1 MARTF
6 TDAHEALSDLI
17 GRYEKNPAAQALRSY
32 AADPGEFGSVH
43 DFDHFQRMMGDAATA
58 GAIEI
63 RRVDRSPDSPIKFI
77 SLRGAAELYLFL
89 NREPA
94 PVAAR
99 KAFDRALTG
108 LAPDP
113 ALANTLDGVLSRW
126 SAGRKYRG
134 LGCGQVDELR
144 AAVQL
149 AQALYRGEHEGL
161 EYRTFS
167 RRQVGRSKALEEL
180 EAVVVQILVSANA
193 CPAGLRP
200 RDALDAIGLKRFRPP
215 MLISGPVS
223 LNEVDLRRLNE
234 SFVGLA
240 AESGVKL
247 RLTEPPSYVLTIENQ
262 ASFERHATEINSGL
276 DALVIFTGGFP
287 SKPVQEAIR
296 NLTAGLPPE
305 LEIFHWSD
313 LDPAGLKILEVVS
326 GLIPSVRPHLMSPA
340 DYGLS
345 EDVAFNG
352 TIADFIRD
360 ALAALA
366 RCSADFLEQE
376 ELDPRSPL
384 LATRVR
390 SPVSVRVASCRQR
403 FERS

>member
-17 GRYEKNPAAQALRSY
+17 GRHEKNPAAQALRSY

-43 DFDHFQRMMGDAATA
+43 DFDHFQRMMGDAAAA
-58 GAIEI
+58 GSIEI
-63 RRVDRSPDSPIKFI
+63 RRVDRSPDSPIKFV
-77 SLRGAAELYLFL
+77 SLKDAPELYRFL

-94 PVAAR
+94 PAAAR
-99 KAFDRALTG
+99 KALDRALSG
-108 LAPDP
+108 LALDS
-113 ALANTLDGVLSRW
+113 ALANALDGVLSRW
-126 SAGRKYRG
+126 SAGKKYRG

-144 AAVQL
+144 TAVRL
-149 AQALYRGEHEGL
+149 AQALYRGKHEGL

-180 EAVVVQILVSANA
+180 EAVVVQILVSANV

-234 SFVGLA
+234 PFVGLA

-276 DALVIFTGGFP
+276 GALIIFTGGFP
-287 SKPVQEAIR
+287 SKPVQETLR
-296 NLTAGLPPE
+296 KLTSNLPPPVKV
-305 LEIFHWSD
+305 FHWSD
-313 LDPAGLKILEVVS
+313 LDVAGLRILEMMG
-326 GLIPSVRPHLMSPA
+326 GLIPPVRPHLMSPA
-340 DYGLS
+340 DYGLP
-345 EDVAFNG
+345 EHITFTG
-352 TIADFIRD
+352 TITDFLRD
-360 ALAALA
+360 ASAALA
-366 RCSADFLEQE
+366 RCPAEFLEQE

-384 LATRVR
+384 QKC
-390 SPVSVRVASCRQR
+390 P
-403 FERS
+403 

>member
-1 MARTF
+1 MARSF
-6 TDAHEALSDLI
+6 TDAHEALSDLVD
-17 GRYEKNPAAQALRSY
+17 RHEKNPAAQALRSY

-43 DFDHFQRMMGDAATA
+43 EFDHFQRMMGDATTA

-77 SLRGAAELYLFL
+77 SLKDASKLYRFL

-99 KAFDRALTG
+99 RGLDCALSG
-108 LAPDP
+108 LALDP
-113 ALANTLDGVLSRW
+113 ALANALDGVLSRW
-126 SAGRKYRG
+126 SAGKKYRG
-134 LGCGQVDELR
+134 LGSGQVDGLR
-144 AAVQL
+144 TAVRL

-180 EAVVVQILVSANA
+180 EAVVVQILVSANV

-223 LNEVDLRRLNE
+223 LNEVDLRSLNE
-234 SFVGLA
+234 PFLGLA
-240 AESGVKL
+240 AESGVRLKL
-247 RLTEPPSYVLTIENQ
+247 TAPPSYVLTIENQ
-262 ASFERHATEINSGL
+262 ASFERHATEINSGR

-287 SKPVQEAIR
+287 SKPIQEAIR
-296 NLTAGLPPE
+296 NLTMGLSPE
-305 LEIFHWSD
+305 VEMFHWSD
-313 LDPAGLKILEVVS
+313 LDPAGLKILEVIG

-340 DYGLS
+340 DYGLP

-352 TIADFIRD
+352 KIADFVREG
-360 ALAALA
+360 LAALA
-366 RCSADFLEQE
+366 RRSADLLEQE
-376 ELDPRSPL
+376 ELDPRLPV
-384 LATRVR
+384 LATCVR
-390 SPVSVRVASCRQR
+390 WPVSVRDASCQQP